1 MKLGIDIN
9 GGDNSPHEIIK
20 AVIETEGLVE
30 SEFVL
35 YAHKDV
41 DLGELST
48 RHEVIRCDEIVLGDD
63 KPVKA
68 VRKKKDS
75 TMMRGLKDLGEKK
88 IDGFISAGSTGAVLS
103 GAIFLTGRIQDV
115 SRPALAIP
123 FPSEKGMK
131 LLLDAGANAE
141 CKPINLY
148 DFAVMGTHYAR
159 EVMGINNPRVGLLN
173 VGDERGKGNNLVND
187 TFTLLEES
195 DLNFIGSIEGRDI
208 PAGKADVF
216 ICDGF
221 TGNVVLKLSEG
232 LTGMINREL
241 KSIFMK
247 NIFTK
252 LSALTIKKGFQAF
265 KKKMDYKE
273 YGGAP
278 LLGIDGCVVKAHGSS
293 DSRSFKNAIIFL
305 EKYVSNG
312 TLDKI
317 KKSYEEVD

>member
-9 GGDNSPHEIIK
+9 GGDNSPNEIIK
-20 AVIETEGLVE
+20 AVKEAESLVE
-30 SEFVL
+30 SELIL
-35 YAHKDV
+35 YAHKSV
-41 DLGELST
+41 ELGELSSK
-48 RHEVIRCDEIVLGDD
+48 HEVVYCDEIVLGED
-63 KPVKA
+63 KPVQA

-75 TMMRGLKDLGEKK
+75 TMMRGLKDLGDKK

-103 GAIFLTGRIQDV
+103 GAIFLTGRISDI

-141 CKPINLY
+141 CKPINLF

-159 EVMGINNPRVGLLN
+159 EVMGIDNPKIGLLN
-173 VGDERGKGNNLVND
+173 IGDERGKGNTLVNE

-195 DLNFIGSIEGRDI
+195 NLNFVGSIEGRDI
-208 PAGKADVF
+208 PEGKADVF

-221 TGNVVLKLSEG
+221 TGNVILKLSEG
-232 LTGMINREL
+232 LTTMINKEL
-241 KSIFMK
+241 K
-247 NIFTK
+247 NIFLKNILTK
-252 LSALTIKKGFQAF
+252 LSALTIKKGFKSF

-293 DSRSFKNAIIFL
+293 DARSFKNAIIFL
-305 EKYVSNG
+305 EKYVGNK
-312 TLDKI
+312 TLEKI